1 MKMKNKNSN
10 LQEELYLAKKM
21 IKIENAEEIAE
32 LSLKAEK
39 YPFIIKY
46 DVAEKDI
53 IITEL
58 AKLGCDEIKQ
68 LDFANCIAVCMSMTQ
83 LKAIKTLAGVEAVE
97 RDYDYKCL
105 VKDINKIESTTYLA
119 SDIDDVKNR
128 EEVKLAIF
136 DTGVSNVSIDSSVNF
151 INNSSTDENG
161 HGTQMAGIISSIVD
175 NAENKI
181 ESPYIYSVVVAD
193 HRGLA
198 KTSTIMQALQ
208 WAIDNKIKI
217 ICMSFGDYH
226 KSVLLEN
233 MIKRAAQCGII
244 MVAAAGNDGGFED
257 EDRIMYPAA
266 FNNVLSVGAKNG
278 NAVASYSNGG
288 EKADCFANGLQN
300 TIDINGNAVNVIG
313 TSGAAAF
320 TAGTI
325 FKNCCMYPE
334 KTSADI
340 IADIK
345 KEMSISDYI
354 NTAESLT
361 KTTENDMI
369 MEETKNVVANVTE
382 LNSSYLTEDISALSI
397 EAVSD
402 NEYSS
407 NSMTSAINIPF
418 FSWQSSYICCPG
430 NEIWYKFTT
439 NVGEAHPNGS
449 KGWYAIQTQ
458 GSLDTVGYLYDAYGN
473 QIGYND
479 DSVNNTNFKITK
491 QLEYGKTYYFKV
503 RAFGNNTGSFH
514 VKVDYGRDEH
524 GNTMSTATEIPGVYY
539 QDKSVNGYLHSYS
552 DADYYTFVPERNCVM
567 EIYTEGDT
575 NTYGQLYCESG
586 GLLDSDDNSN
596 GNGNFKITAHLEAM
610 KRYYIAVSHN
620 SSTGYGDYTLRFK
633 FVKDYCDQLVD
644 EQYRVMFWYADNQDE
659 YPEMGN
665 SITRSKVFVSNRA
678 KAEFEDRIILDEYN
692 QKTGLRAVLD
702 NGSFQDIFNYLL
714 DYLISSIPLIGSS
727 LSFAFNVG
735 SIMYDFMSSL
745 DLTFYREKK
754 HAIENTNQ
762 YIIGEHYWFTD
773 YPNGMATG
781 SYNTY
786 SIGSGAYYGKEY
798 QRGTFIETYIKN

>member
-46 DVAEKDI
+46 DVAGKDVI
-53 IITEL
+53 ISEL
-58 AKLGCDEIKQ
+58 KKMGCDEIKQ
-68 LDFANCIAVCMSMTQ
+68 LEFANCIAVFISMAQ
-83 LKAIKTLAGVEAVE
+83 LEAIKTLTGVETVE
-97 RDYDYKCL
+97 RDYDYRCL
-105 VKDINKIESTTYLA
+105 ISDMSESKYCAYSSSDNTDIKSG
-119 SDIDDVKNR
+119 DG
-128 EEVKLAIF
+128 VKLAIF
-136 DTGVSNVSIDSSVNF
+136 DTGVSNITIDGSVNF
-151 INNSSTDENG
+151 VNSASIDENG
-161 HGTQMAGIISSIVD
+161 HGTQMAGIISSVVT
-175 NAENKI
+175 NAENKVA
-181 ESPYIYSVVVAD
+181 SPYICSVVVAD

-345 KEMSISDYI
+345 KEMSLSASMD
-354 NTAESLT
+354 TAETLTLT
-361 KTTENDMI
+361 KEYDILTSEKNNITSTITEHNARTLNEEISVLCVGDDGCSSNDM
-369 MEETKNVVANVTE
+369 
-382 LNSSYLTEDISALSI
+382 S
-397 EAVSD
+397 
-402 NEYSS
+402 
-407 NSMTSAINIPF
+407 SAINVPF
-418 FSWQSSYICCPG
+418 FSWRPASISCPG

-610 KRYYIAVSHN
+610 KRYYIAVSHT

-633 FVKDYCDQLVD
+633 FVKDMLPSHTNPKGAVWINDNYDRDNAELSVRKIV
-644 EQYRVMFWYADNQDE
+644 YMDNQD
-659 YPEMGN
+659 
-665 SITRSKVFVSNRA
+665 SILWGQKLQQSTFINTIKIKAQQSIDALIEELLLQEFSAPFAYNMA
-678 KAEFEDRIILDEYN
+678 SFILDIWEILQPYLELAEFDSAYNSYVSSGYLGFVITQSWTMKRIVILPIPKCEYIEQLTYAHHN
-692 QKTGLRAVLD
+692 ND
-702 NGSFQDIFNYLL
+702 NYMYGYPYVRGYFQ
-714 DYLISSIPLIGSS
+714 
-727 LSFAFNVG
+727 
-735 SIMYDFMSSL
+735 
-745 DLTFYREKK
+745 
-754 HAIENTNQ
+754 HC
-762 YIIGEHYWFTD
+762 
-773 YPNGMATG
+773 
-781 SYNTY
+781 
-786 SIGSGAYYGKEY
+786 
-798 QRGTFIETYIKN
+798 